1 MEIGE
6 LLGQGGTL
14 LFEATDFDTTWQVDL
29 TGTTP
34 VARQYED
41 SGAVTV
47 RGPAVDLVLALYR
60 RRGLEGLDVTGDA
73 VLLKKF
79 LSATRF

>member
-1 MEIGE
+1 M
-6 LLGQGGTL
+6 
-14 LFEATDFDTTWQVDL
+14 
-29 TGTTP
+29 
-34 VARQYED
+34 ARQYED

-47 RGPAVDLVLALYR
+47 RGPAADLVLALYR

-79 LSATRF
+79 LGAARF